1 MTNGITRNKPCWKAS
16 FYSLTPHNFPYLWE
30 NRRLADRTLLLTC
43 DAVVTHVFTHVFAGT
58 HSPAT
63 MTSSTALPATHQP
76 VPKGFAPLIAI
87 LTAIGPFSISMY
99 LPAFSDISTS
109 LGTTPIEVQK
119 TLAAYLVPFAFM
131 MLWHGSISDAIGR
144 RKVILAGLLVYTLA
158 GLICLFAQNI
168 LMLSLGRALQG
179 MAAGAGMSV
188 GRATVLDLLKGA
200 AAQRLMA
207 RISML
212 FALAPA
218 ISPLLGSLLV
228 TAFGWR
234 AVFVFLATLGGGLLF
249 AVWRLLPET
258 LAPEN
263 RQPFRAG
270 PLLRAYGQALRL
282 PKFTCLCLALAL
294 SVNGAMIYM
303 LSAPHFL
310 QAVADTRF
318 SSFAW
323 LFLSLGVG
331 MIGGSYVS
339 SRSAGKI
346 SPKKTLTRG
355 FAIMLLG
362 CAINFITVLLLPVG
376 LPQNIL
382 AVLIYTF
389 GLALTMP
396 SLQLMALEQLP
407 TRRGLA
413 SSLLGAIQVGTNSIT
428 SIVIAPL
435 MWHSATTMSFAM
447 TGYWLTGLLAL
458 AISWYAH
465 RTSTTPSPT

>member
-1 MTNGITRNKPCWKAS
+1 
-16 FYSLTPHNFPYLWE
+16 
-30 NRRLADRTLLLTC
+30 
-43 DAVVTHVFTHVFAGT
+43 
-58 HSPAT
+58 
-63 MTSSTALPATHQP
+63 MTSPTALPAAHRP
-76 VPKGFAPLIAI
+76 IPKGFTPLIAI

-99 LPAFSDISTS
+99 LPAFPDISAN
-109 LGTTPIEVQK
+109 LGATPIEVQK

-144 RKVILAGLLVYTLA
+144 RKVILAGLLVYTVA
-158 GLICLFAQNI
+158 GFICLFAQNI

-218 ISPLLGSLLV
+218 IAPLLGSLLA
-228 TAFGWR
+228 TTFGWR
-234 AVFVFLATLGGGLLF
+234 AVFVFLTALGGGLLF
-249 AVWRLLPET
+249 ATWRFLPET

-263 RQPFRAG
+263 RHPFKAG
-270 PLLRAYGQALRL
+270 PLLRSYGQALRM
-282 PKFTCLCLALAL
+282 PKFTFLCLALAL
-294 SVNGAMIYM
+294 SVNGSMIYM
-303 LSAPHFL
+303 LAAPHFL
-310 QAVADTRF
+310 GAVADTRF

-323 LFLSLGVG
+323 LFLSISLG
-331 MIGGSYVS
+331 MICGSYVNS
-339 SRSAGKI
+339 HAAGKV
-346 SPKKTLTRG
+346 SSKKTLTLG
-355 FAIMLLG
+355 FSIMLLG
-362 CAINFITVLLLPVG
+362 CVVNFITALLLPVG

-413 SSLLGAIQVGTNSIT
+413 SSLLGTIQVGMNSFT
-428 SIVIAPL
+428 SVLIAPL
-435 MWHSATTMSFAM
+435 MWHSAITMSFAM
-447 TGYWLTGLLAL
+447 SGYWLTGLLAL

-465 RTSTTPSPT
+465 RTSTT

>member
-1 MTNGITRNKPCWKAS
+1 
-16 FYSLTPHNFPYLWE
+16 
-30 NRRLADRTLLLTC
+30 
-43 DAVVTHVFTHVFAGT
+43 
-58 HSPAT
+58 

-144 RKVILAGLLVYTLA
+144 RKVILAGLFVYTLA

-270 PLLRAYGQALRL
+270 P
-282 PKFTCLCLALAL
+282 
-294 SVNGAMIYM
+294 
-303 LSAPHFL
+303 
-310 QAVADTRF
+310 
-318 SSFAW
+318 
-323 LFLSLGVG
+323 
-331 MIGGSYVS
+331 
-339 SRSAGKI
+339 
-346 SPKKTLTRG
+346 
-355 FAIMLLG
+355 
-362 CAINFITVLLLPVG
+362 
-376 LPQNIL
+376 
-382 AVLIYTF
+382 
-389 GLALTMP
+389 
-396 SLQLMALEQLP
+396 
-407 TRRGLA
+407 
-413 SSLLGAIQVGTNSIT
+413 
-428 SIVIAPL
+428 
-435 MWHSATTMSFAM
+435 
-447 TGYWLTGLLAL
+447 
-458 AISWYAH
+458 
-465 RTSTTPSPT
+465 